1 MPAKKAKAK
10 AALKKTADAAAAAG
24 GAPPPSPLAA
34 PTGYNATL
42 LGRMQEMINDILNHV
57 AFSGVQNEGALALGS
72 GGSQAPRRSTEV
84 K

>member
-24 GAPPPSPLAA
+24 GAPPSPLAA

-42 LGRMQEMINDILNHV
+42 LGRMQEMINDILNHM
-57 AFSGVQNEGALALGS
+57 AFSGVQSEGALALGS
-72 GGSQAPRRSTEV
+72 GGSQAPRRITEV